1 MSSNGFN
8 PSYNNKFLLIQF
20 DNPVSEQIKF
30 PKFPNFFQKV
40 SNHKENSQI
49 QIFSV
54 GICFSKME
62 FFEKFKLLSWLM

>member
-20 DNPVSEQIKF
+20 DNPVSEKIKF
-30 PKFPNFFQKV
+30 PKFPNFFKKV
-40 SNHKENSQI
+40 SNHKENSQM

-54 GICFSKME
+54 GI
-62 FFEKFKLLSWLM
+62 FFRKSQKFKF